1 MKKLLF
7 MLLAV
12 AAFAGCSK
20 EDKPDKLGIERGVVF
35 EDYIGKEIPPVPDN
49 IIELLAESPC
59 WEVEKYEHADVIDG
73 KYYFPS
79 ANPNFFL
86 GIGFGGKGYINSIFT
101 FNKDGYA
108 NMYYYAQIGRPSE
121 NNKPKPVMDAL
132 TKAKIS
138 KILYYD
144 GETMIFTRYNGDNSE
159 LGPAIFF
166 TKRGSQELLDK
177 WVKQVDDY
185 IKSKEK

>member
-1 MKKLLF
+1 MKKLLL

-59 WEVEKYEHADVIDG
+59 WEVEKIEHADVIDG

-79 ANPNFFL
+79 ANPNYFL

-108 NMYYYAQIGRPSE
+108 NMYYYGQIGRPSE
-121 NNKPKPVMDAL
+121 NNKAKPFMEAL

-185 IKSKEK
+185 MKSKEK